1 MQLGAKVERPAPKK
15 PDPIKEFET
24 GMHDPDGSVW
34 RYAGVDHAS
43 VDAEEDEAWA
53 LFVKAREEQATESQ
67 RLLMKYHDLRG
78 QLHNMGVSVNLDYL
92 KQIAGIRDTNASN
105 TQMQKLNALLL
116 EMVDD
121 HLKSKQ
127 RTILD
132 EPPVSPR
139 QAARTE
145 LMQDFKT
152 LHDTYIRLG
161 IDFNPFEIRRT
172 AGVPID
178 SRPTNA
184 QLGKMIDVMI
194 SALET
199 HI

>member
-34 RYAGVDHAS
+34 RYADVDHAPGQDQTAITPFQFS
-43 VDAEEDEAWA
+43 GDRQTLKA
-53 LFVKAREEQATESQ
+53 LDQFKVEVRERIGFPA
-67 RLLMKYHDLRG
+67 K
-78 QLHNMGVSVNLDYL
+78 
-92 KQIAGIRDTNASN
+92 
-105 TQMQKLNALLL
+105 
-116 EMVDD
+116 
-121 HLKSKQ
+121 
-127 RTILD
+127 
-132 EPPVSPR
+132 PPVQFFKGTPVEA
-139 QAARTE
+139 AARTE